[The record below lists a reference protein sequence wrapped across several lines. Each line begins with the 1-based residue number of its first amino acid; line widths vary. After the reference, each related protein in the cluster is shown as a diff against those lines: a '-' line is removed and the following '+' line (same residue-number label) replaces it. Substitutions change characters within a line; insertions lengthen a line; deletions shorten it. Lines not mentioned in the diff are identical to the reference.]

1 MTATITITPEEFNE
15 KLIHQIKSL
24 FDGKKI
30 SITIQD
36 VTDETEYLLS
46 SPANAARLLA
56 AKKNVES
63 GKNLLYITEDELLD
77 LVNENDN
84 S

>member
-24 FDGKKI
+24 FDGRKI

-56 AKKNVES
+56 AKKNIES
-63 GKNLLYITEDELLD
+63 GKNLLYITEEELLD
-77 LVNENDN
+77 LVNESDN
-84 S
+84 P

>member
-24 FDGKKI
+24 FDGRKI